1 MNQFRNF
8 AVWIVIAL
16 LLFAL
21 FSLFQGQ
28 VTRSGA
34 SEISYSE
41 FLDKANNGGLQS
53 ITITGETI
61 TGKMSDGSTLQTTG
75 PLVYY
80 ENQIN
85 ELRNKNIQITF
96 RPAQSDSLL
105 TNALIYWLPMVLL
118 IGVWIFFI
126 RQMQSGS
133 GKAMGFGK
141 SKAKLLTE
149 RHGRVTFEDVA
160 GVEEAKDDLVEIVDF
175 LKDPH
180 KFQRLG
186 GKIPK
191 GALLVGPPGTGKTL
205 LARAIAGEANVPF
218 FTISGSDFVE
228 MFVGVGAS
236 RVRDMFEQAKK
247 NAPCIIFIDEIDAVG
262 RHRGAGLGGGNDE
275 REQTLNQLLVEMDG
289 FEANEGVIL
298 IAATNRPDVLDPALL
313 RPGRFDRQIVVPNP
327 DVQGREKILKV
338 HMRNVPLAPD
348 IDAKVIARGTPG
360 FSGADLANLVNEAAL
375 LAARRNKRIVTQS
388 EFEEAKDKVM
398 MGAERRSMAMS

>member
-149 RHGRVTFEDVA
+149 RHGRVTFEDV
-160 GVEEAKDDLVEIVDF
+160 
-175 LKDPH
+175 
-180 KFQRLG
+180 
-186 GKIPK
+186 
-191 GALLVGPPGTGKTL
+191 
-205 LARAIAGEANVPF
+205 
-218 FTISGSDFVE
+218 
-228 MFVGVGAS
+228 
-236 RVRDMFEQAKK
+236 
-247 NAPCIIFIDEIDAVG
+247 
-262 RHRGAGLGGGNDE
+262 
-275 REQTLNQLLVEMDG
+275 
-289 FEANEGVIL
+289 
-298 IAATNRPDVLDPALL
+298 
-313 RPGRFDRQIVVPNP
+313 
-327 DVQGREKILKV
+327 
-338 HMRNVPLAPD
+338 
-348 IDAKVIARGTPG
+348 
-360 FSGADLANLVNEAAL
+360 
-375 LAARRNKRIVTQS
+375 
-388 EFEEAKDKVM
+388 
-398 MGAERRSMAMS
+398 